1 MTTRTDH
8 PDTSGGHF
16 WLPPNISVTRQPLPE
31 GMVYAFRD
39 IDMGE
44 LGRLVIESTVD
55 GETRISSEV
64 AGDPQDP
71 MTAQRLKVFEPIS
84 EALTHRLETT
94 LGRGRPTALPVRLSE
109 PRGQVPVEEVYCEVC
124 NHLVALVV
132 FADEANDLGQL
143 EDCARMMY
151 MHYAWHNVPTWLIG
165 PQYCGGPIPQRRA
178 NVLQVWP
185 QHGPLESLR
194 PEEFNP
200 RIEALA
206 TRHCK

>member
-1 MTTRTDH
+1 M
-8 PDTSGGHF
+8 
-16 WLPPNISVTRQPLPE
+16 
-31 GMVYAFRD
+31 
-39 IDMGE
+39 
-44 LGRLVIESTVD
+44 
-55 GETRISSEV
+55 
-64 AGDPQDP
+64 
-71 MTAQRLKVFEPIS
+71 
-84 EALTHRLETT
+84 
-94 LGRGRPTALPVRLSE
+94 
-109 PRGQVPVEEVYCEVC
+109 
-124 NHLVALVV
+124 VALVV

-206 TRHCK
+206 TQHCK

>member
-8 PDTSGGHF
+8 PDTSGGDF

-94 LGRGRPTALPVRLSE
+94 LGRGRPCIGISKCLCIRLT
-109 PRGQVPVEEVYCEVC
+109 
-124 NHLVALVV
+124 L
-132 FADEANDLGQL
+132 
-143 EDCARMMY
+143 
-151 MHYAWHNVPTWLIG
+151 
-165 PQYCGGPIPQRRA
+165 
-178 NVLQVWP
+178 
-185 QHGPLESLR
+185 
-194 PEEFNP
+194 
-200 RIEALA
+200 
-206 TRHCK
+206 